1 MQFEV
6 RLKQLGD
13 GSWHARYIGGQVE
26 HLSLRDATREAVL
39 ERMQGRHPLPPRVVP
54 LKRRH

>member
-1 MQFEV
+1 MKFEV

-39 ERMQGRHPLPPRVVP
+39 ERMKDNIRYHLEWCP
-54 LKRRH
+54 